1 MAIWGVKPFEKSGH
15 LYLALL
21 LKFRK
26 YWYMTLGNLDEGG
39 EHPEKKKKKR
49 NEIFLCLF
57 DAFLVLLLL
66 FKLNSLNGCFVF
78 FF

>member
-39 EHPEKKKKKR
+39 EYPEKKKKKA
-49 NEIFLCLF
+49 EMKSFGVFLML
-57 DAFLVLLLL
+57 
-66 FKLNSLNGCFVF
+66 S
-78 FF
+78 